1 MFQLWWTN
9 DDLARQRHT
18 SCHQRFPLDHV
29 ILSLDLANEFV
40 VLNLLFLR
48 SMFLAFF
55 QICLVLDSFGVIG
68 CSCNFLVEFLL
79 LFCFL
84 LISLASIL
92 DFLLFH
98 FSGVLCDLL
107 GNLLPLLLLSSFWF
121 L

>member
-1 MFQLWWTN
+1 MVSETFL
-9 DDLARQRHT
+9 DST
-18 SCHQRFPLDHV
+18 SFPFPCFSFGGQMMIWQGSDIQVAIRGSLLDHV

-55 QICLVLDSFGVIG
+55 QIFLVLDSFGVIG
-68 CSCNFLVEFLL
+68 CSCNFLVEFPL

-92 DFLLFH
+92 DFLL
-98 FSGVLCDLL
+98 
-107 GNLLPLLLLSSFWF
+107 
-121 L
+121 